1 MSRKVLACVGREC
14 GRETRRLGARHW
26 DIRKRSPCGVVS
38 NYFPRGPGLIAFAP
52 LRFMNLILFD
62 QPFESIRLMCALN
75 TQAIQVA
82 LNTQA
87 IQVAGFFS

>member
-1 MSRKVLACVGREC
+1 
-14 GRETRRLGARHW
+14 
-26 DIRKRSPCGVVS
+26 
-38 NYFPRGPGLIAFAP
+38 
-52 LRFMNLILFD
+52 MNLILFD